1 MKKRRGRAET
11 RYRKRRNRGP
21 RREEGKMKKKVVGEG
36 RKRGEQKEGHAAIA
50 VTIYFALRNRGFMKA
65 AEIGDKRDNS

>member
-1 MKKRRGRAET
+1 
-11 RYRKRRNRGP
+11 
-21 RREEGKMKKKVVGEG
+21 MKKKVVGEG

>member
-1 MKKRRGRAET
+1 
-11 RYRKRRNRGP
+11 
-21 RREEGKMKKKVVGEG
+21 MKKKVVGER

-65 AEIGDKRDNS
+65 TEIGDKRDNS